1 MNKSC
6 FQLTAVKPKNMIN
19 NPGHMMMAERESNQP
34 IGS

>member
-6 FQLTAVKPKNMIN
+6 FQLTAVKPNMIN
-19 NPGHMMMAERESNQP
+19 NPGHMMMVERESNQP